1 LKANSQAKTK
11 AKQQQALIDL
21 IVESIHDKKGLKVIS
36 LNLSELNDSMA
47 DHFIICEGTS
57 APHMRA
63 IADNV
68 TYKVKHEAGLHPYH
82 TEGINSPEW
91 VLVDYFDV
99 LVHIFHKDKR
109 ELYQLEDL
117 WGDAKSTQH
126 EPIPDNI
133 PFATV

>member
-1 LKANSQAKTK
+1 MKANSQAKTK

-68 TYKVKHEAGLHPYH
+68 TYKVTRSRLTPLSHRRHQLARM
-82 TEGINSPEW
+82 GIGR
-91 VLVDYFDV
+91 LF
-99 LVHIFHKDKR
+99 
-109 ELYQLEDL
+109 
-117 WGDAKSTQH
+117 
-126 EPIPDNI
+126 
-133 PFATV
+133 

>member
-1 LKANSQAKTK
+1 MKANSQAKTK

-68 TYKVKHEAGLHPYH
+68 TYKVKHE
-82 TEGINSPEW
+82 EW